1 MKMNYLKTGNCTFK
15 IRNSLKE
22 QTENIPDGYGVY
34 KIYANSKDGELLYIG
49 KGGTIQND
57 GSFKKQNL
65 KERINNKQDGVKR
78 QEFFSQKLSEESDI
92 SQLFIEWYIID
103 TKQYI
108 PGYYEAAL
116 IQEYYQQHA
125 RLPRWNLCF

>member
-1 MKMNYLKTGNCTFK
+1 M
-15 IRNSLKE
+15 
-22 QTENIPDGYGVY
+22 
-34 KIYANSKDGELLYIG
+34 YIG

>member
-1 MKMNYLKTGNCTFK
+1 MNYLKTGNCTFK